1 MIKTSEKIIYKTF
14 VVFLFLAF
22 SSMSILGQ
30 TKVDRNGN
38 LIGYI
43 EKSDFLQG
51 KYKVWFEKN
60 YTNYQPNEKVLKKLK
75 KRFNNITI
83 KAFVGSWCHD
93 SKRELPSFYKVM
105 ELAGFDLK
113 NNFQIIGITRG
124 KKTPDNL
131 QEGYTIEHT
140 PTFIFYKDGK
150 EIGRY
155 VEHARETIEKD
166 ILKILSR
173 KKYKHT
179 YQK

>member
-1 MIKTSEKIIYKTF
+1 MKKI
-14 VVFLFLAF
+14 VLLLFISLIF
-22 SSMSILGQ
+22 SVNGQ
-30 TKVDRNGN
+30 SKEDRNGN

-60 YTNYQPNEKVLKKLK
+60 YNNYQPNEKVVKKLK
-75 KRFNNITI
+75 KRFDNISI
-83 KAFVGSWCHD
+83 KAFIGTWCHD

-113 NNFQIIGITRG
+113 NNFQTVGITRG
-124 KKTPDNL
+124 KKTPNNL
-131 QEGYTIEHT
+131 QEGYTIKHT

-155 VEHARETIEKD
+155 VERARETIEKD

>member
-1 MIKTSEKIIYKTF
+1 
-14 VVFLFLAF
+14 
-22 SSMSILGQ
+22 
-30 TKVDRNGN
+30 
-38 LIGYI
+38 
-43 EKSDFLQG
+43 
-51 KYKVWFEKN
+51 
-60 YTNYQPNEKVLKKLK
+60 
-75 KRFNNITI
+75 
-83 KAFVGSWCHD
+83 
-93 SKRELPSFYKVM
+93 M